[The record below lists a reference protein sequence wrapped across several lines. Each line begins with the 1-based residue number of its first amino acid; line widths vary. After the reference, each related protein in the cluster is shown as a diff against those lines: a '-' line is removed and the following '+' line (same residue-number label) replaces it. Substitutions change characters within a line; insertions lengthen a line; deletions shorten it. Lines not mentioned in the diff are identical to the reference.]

1 MILILLSLLL
11 LFDFSLAKEL
21 SCQSLFSDEGLA
33 SYFHFNAEYL
43 DKKNN
48 RHRLEYWR
56 KGKEKLRRLTDNKL
70 DAYAYLGKDGNYT
83 YFVID
88 KQRQI
93 AVKIS
98 RVSLYKTGIFYD
110 WNSLAHILRCD
121 SKDRLK
127 KLDKKPIKLY
137 GYTCEWYEL
146 LKPSEAYRVCWSRQL
161 GIPFLIER
169 TQDHQARTIWEIK
182 SLDTKPIDE
191 SFFNINTDSLFR
203 IDADEDIFPN
213 GD

>member
-1 MILILLSLLL
+1 MLILLFLLL
-11 LFDFSLAKEL
+11 VFDFSLAKEL
-21 SCQSLFSDEGLA
+21 SCQSLFSNEGIA
-33 SYFHFNAEYL
+33 QYIHFNAEYL
-43 DKKNN
+43 DEKNN
-48 RHRLEYWR
+48 RHELEYWR

-70 DAYAYLGKDGNYT
+70 DTYAYLGKDGNYT

-98 RVSLYKTGIFYD
+98 KAGLYRTGIFYD

-121 SKDRLK
+121 SKDSLK
-127 KLDKKPIKLY
+127 KLDKESIKLY
-137 GYTCEWYEL
+137 GYMCEWYDL
-146 LKPSEAYRVCWSRQL
+146 LKPSEAYRVCWSKQL

-169 TQDHQARTIWEIK
+169 SQDNQARIIWKIK
-182 SLDTKPIDE
+182 SLDTKPMDE
-191 SFFNINTDSLFR
+191 SFFNIKTGNLFR